1 MNGPNRKFQSKH
13 KMWVIEINKKTR
25 SRNGLG
31 SSMTSSAW
39 RQISSKLGK
48 LVKIGEKRPTRR
60 KKQRRR
66 KKEVHYGQR
75 KCSYE
80 VTENVKWQC
89 TVTCVKASCE
99 NLVGLFRGRYLKIL
113 GWRIRANFQ
122 MAWDRYIR
130 YIFFFSFR
138 KEWKMSDS
146 ENEFQNVGG
155 GQTDGLSLEKIW
167 ADSSVH
173 EPKRHHPLLLLLGQ
187 TGFLRLRLI
196 GPCAGRVFY
205 IAFCWRLQVHHS
217 QLHWFIVGN

>member
-39 RQISSKLGK
+39 RQISSKLEK

-89 TVTCVKASCE
+89 TVTWVKASCE
-99 NLVGLFRGRYLKIL
+99 NLVGLFRGRKLKIV

-122 MAWDRYIR
+122 MAWDRLR
-130 YIFFFSFR
+130 YIYFFHLGKSERCLIAKKNF
-138 KEWKMSDS
+138 KMSEEDRQMGCRWKKCELTHQFTNPRDITPCS
-146 ENEFQNVGG
+146 
-155 GQTDGLSLEKIW
+155 SCW
-167 ADSSVH
+167 A
-173 EPKRHHPLLLLLGQ
+173 KLAFLG
-187 TGFLRLRLI
+187 
-196 GPCAGRVFY
+196 
-205 IAFCWRLQVHHS
+205 S
-217 QLHWFIVGN
+217 D